1 MIPYSSYI
9 GIVRHG
15 NVVCRGG
22 GCRHGGIL
30 TRQGILEVCP
40 RLSEPEPEIGVF
52 HQGKRV
58 AFANL
63 DIIVEIHLL
72 DKALHPAVD
81 GYEPLVNLRIVGIG
95 RRREADKFTADP
107 GKAEG
112 DEQDDRHILKSAAN
126 FLFHNVSLPGRAN
139 VGILRV
145 RQTKQLLYGHVERRL
160 TLQRRGRQQDKN
172 GKKINGF
179 RHYF

>member
-40 RLSEPEPEIGVF
+40 RLSEPEIGVF

-58 AFANL
+58 ALAYL
-63 DIIVEIHLL
+63 DIIVEIHLF
-72 DKALHPAVD
+72 DEALHPAVD
-81 GYEPLVNLRIVGIG
+81 RYEPLVNLCVVGIG
-95 RRREADKFTADP
+95 
-107 GKAEG
+107 G
-112 DEQDDRHILKSAAN
+112 
-126 FLFHNVSLPGRAN
+126 
-139 VGILRV
+139 
-145 RQTKQLLYGHVERRL
+145 
-160 TLQRRGRQQDKN
+160 
-172 GKKINGF
+172 
-179 RHYF
+179 